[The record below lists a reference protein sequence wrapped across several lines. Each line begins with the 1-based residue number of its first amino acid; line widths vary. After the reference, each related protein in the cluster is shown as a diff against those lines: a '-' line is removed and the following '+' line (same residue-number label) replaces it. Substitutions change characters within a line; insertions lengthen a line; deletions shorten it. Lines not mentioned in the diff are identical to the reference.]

1 MEHRSHSSNSLNL
14 EENMGTFQR
23 NTCQRT
29 DPGAEQS
36 ILFSSVSSSSNVGA
50 STSELGIT
58 SQNVMASS
66 AFPINYHSWNGFSG
80 GVHLSSTPGFP
91 LRNLVEE
98 YEERLSNF
106 LEPIILRPVDSMMR
120 EEHNAAVPSIVAAL
134 EQFSADRRS
143 ALQVAFELLQV
154 ANGATWQYEDGMI
167 VGPFFDE
174 PDMHEDMRLELDNMS
189 YEELLALE
197 ERMGNVKSGLS
208 VDSILGGVKQHRY
221 QSMKLGVPVEEEPCC
236 ICQEE
241 YDDGEKLGKL
251 DCGHEFHFDCIKQWL
266 MQKNSCP
273 ICKRT
278 ALAI

>member
-1 MEHRSHSSNSLNL
+1 
-14 EENMGTFQR
+14 MGTFQR
-23 NTCQRT
+23 NTRQRT
-29 DPGAEQS
+29 DLGAEQN

-50 STSELGIT
+50 CTSELGIT

-154 ANGATWQYEDGMI
+154 ANGATWQYE
-167 VGPFFDE
+167 

-208 VDSILGGVKQHRY
+208 VDSIWGGVKQHRY

-236 ICQEE
+236 ICQNMTTERSSE
-241 YDDGEKLGKL
+241 SWIVAMSFTL
-251 DCGHEFHFDCIKQWL
+251 IAS
-266 MQKNSCP
+266 NSGSCR
-273 ICKRT
+273 RT
-278 ALAI
+278 HVPSAKGLH

>member
-29 DPGAEQS
+29 DPGAEQN

-143 ALQVAFELLQV
+143 ALQV
-154 ANGATWQYEDGMI
+154 
-167 VGPFFDE
+167 
-174 PDMHEDMRLELDNMS
+174 LEIYLFPS
-189 YEELLALE
+189 Y
-197 ERMGNVKSGLS
+197 GWCCCYVVCTF
-208 VDSILGGVKQHRY
+208 VDASHKPWFL
-221 QSMKLGVPVEEEPCC
+221 
-236 ICQEE
+236 
-241 YDDGEKLGKL
+241 
-251 DCGHEFHFDCIKQWL
+251 F
-266 MQKNSCP
+266 
-273 ICKRT
+273 
-278 ALAI
+278 